1 MRPTLTA
8 WELRLV
14 DKRTNA
20 YVAGWLEDRTTFY
33 SENGKNITIT
43 GFSPAHRDSNY
54 PRDAYLVKYDSQGDA
69 KWVNH
74 IGGYVDQ
81 AEAVRVSPF
90 GEVTLVGYIGN
101 INYDLPVEK
110 TAIVTSQLPERNRIL
125 GGAHFTNPFNE
136 DAIIATWNSAGV
148 LTRAT
153 RIGGPANEAATGIDY
168 DAHGLLY
175 LSGVFQSPFDIGHRH
190 LGGNNQQNLF
200 VLQYSGET
208 LRRVGTAVNATVLP
222 SWIGTGLSLNSAGDV
237 FVVGTYQDTARFGK
251 ITLSGGGLDMF
262 VSELGMN

>member
-1 MRPTLTA
+1 MGIA
-8 WELRLV
+8 VAV
-14 DKRTNA
+14 DKRANA

-43 GFSPAHRDSNY
+43 GFSPAHRDTNY
-54 PRDAYLVKYDSQGDA
+54 PRDAYLVKYDSQGNA

-110 TAIVTSQLPERNRIL
+110 TAIVTSQLPGRNRIL

-153 RIGGPANEAATGIDY
+153 RIGGPANEAATGIAY
-168 DAHGLLY
+168 DAQGLLY
-175 LSGVFQSPFDIGHRH
+175 LSAPASWRQQSAKSLCFAIFRH
-190 LGGNNQQNLF
+190 DLASGWNGGERDRVALVDWDRTVSKLGG
-200 VLQYSGET
+200 
-208 LRRVGTAVNATVLP
+208 
-222 SWIGTGLSLNSAGDV
+222 
-237 FVVGTYQDTARFGK
+237 
-251 ITLSGGGLDMF
+251 
-262 VSELGMN
+262 